1 MTSRSLKVLTLAF
14 VLLAL
19 PVAASAQDKAKLPY
33 STVSEYQ
40 ALFQSLEHLDRIV
53 PSMII
58 TSTNPDVPPQSIE
71 FKIIDSGSWHTF
83 NPDEYGEIEFPIRPD
98 WADSTLLSDQ
108 PKGTLQLA
116 VGYSA
121 RPLTKTSM
129 TYQEL
134 MGLVSQFE
142 EALTALAKM
151 RGQKPPTVKGLT
163 IQLPEGSNAALHVLS
178 QKRKQTIKPYTTG
191 VVVIKLKDALWKENP
206 AVEFDDLP
214 IGIVPLQ

>member
-1 MTSRSLKVLTLAF
+1 M
-14 VLLAL
+14 LAL
-19 PVAASAQDKAKLPY
+19 SATASAQDKAKLPY

-58 TSTNPDVPPQSIE
+58 ASTNPDVPPQAIE
-71 FKIIDSGSWHTF
+71 FKIIDSGNWQTF
-83 NPDEYGEIEFPIRPD
+83 SPDEYGEIEFPVRPD
-98 WADSTLLSDQ
+98 WSESTLLSNQ
-108 PKGTLQLA
+108 PRGTLQLA

-121 RPLTKTSM
+121 RPLTSTSM

-134 MGLVSQFE
+134 MGLVPQFE
-142 EALTALAKM
+142 EALATLAEM

-163 IQLPEGSNAALHVLS
+163 IQLPEGSNAAVHILS

-191 VVVIKLKDALWKENP
+191 AVVIKLKDALWKENP
-206 AVEFDDLP
+206 PVEFDALP